1 MLHSGNTAIKGVNEC
16 EEGGRKEKH
25 VPVLANLQL
34 GATSKNFRDKAEK
47 AETGGKGSLEYKT
60 H

>member
-1 MLHSGNTAIKGVNEC
+1 MNV
-16 EEGGRKEKH
+16 KEKH

-34 GATSKNFRDKAEK
+34 GATHNIFRDKAEK
-47 AETGGKGSLEYKT
+47 AETGGNDCLKYKS